1 MSIILI
7 LQARRQAT
15 AAELALE
22 LEVSERTIR
31 RDLDSLMIAGVPIYA
46 KRGRGGGWALLGG
59 HKLNVSGLT
68 AEEAQALTLVVGPVA
83 LGGLGLEEDVRSAVR
98 KLLAVLPEPV
108 RQRALAANTLI
119 HQDPSSWGGMHDE
132 TDRPR
137 HLPALRSAILRGL
150 QVDLCYHKP
159 GGDESSRR
167 VHPLG
172 LVLKKNAWYLLALT
186 KAGPRTFR
194 VSRVT
199 EVSLTDKPVVRPE
212 GFDLEAMWGEV
223 RDGFSRRFGL
233 VTVRF
238 RVEPGHEQSVAR
250 RLGSWIQLIPVEPG
264 CYDAGFPHEASAAAE
279 LGRLGDRVEVLSPE
293 GVRARLADLG
303 RVLTE
308 RYAPDQARRQ
318 AEK

>member
-1 MSIILI
+1 M
-7 LQARRQAT
+7 
-15 AAELALE
+15 
-22 LEVSERTIR
+22 
-31 RDLDSLMIAGVPIYA
+31 
-46 KRGRGGGWALLGG
+46 
-59 HKLNVSGLT
+59 
-68 AEEAQALTLVVGPVA
+68 
-83 LGGLGLEEDVRSAVR
+83 
-98 KLLAVLPEPV
+98 
-108 RQRALAANTLI
+108 
-119 HQDPSSWGGMHDE
+119 
-132 TDRPR
+132 
-137 HLPALRSAILRGL
+137 
-150 QVDLCYHKP
+150 
-159 GGDESSRR
+159 
-167 VHPLG
+167 
-172 LVLKKNAWYLLALT
+172 ALT

-279 LGRLGDRVEVLSPE
+279 LGASATASKFSRLKASGHGLQIS
-293 GVRARLADLG
+293 AACLL
-303 RVLTE
+303 E
-308 RYAPDQARRQ
+308 RYVPDQARRQ